1 MHRRR
6 ILTGAG
12 ALAVLLALAP
22 RALAPRALAQQ
33 GAPDEDEPPLAPE
46 VLALLPNITT
56 RLAVS
61 TTVNGAGPYE
71 FVVDTGASRTT
82 ISDAVAEALA
92 LPPGPDVVVNGVTSA
107 EPARTVIA
115 GEIEVAGV
123 RLRNVNMPVFPRRRL
138 AADGLLGLDALS
150 QFRLVFDLKRR
161 RLIMG
166 LSVREARSSERASR
180 LGYDIAVRARP
191 RLGQLVFSQ
200 VRIDGVDL
208 TAFIDSGSQYT
219 IGNLALMRAVDARR
233 PNSLYPRWNV
243 PIIGVTG
250 QRRTGELAMVDSMRI
265 AGFNLHET
273 AIVFSDLHIFDYLGL
288 RDVPALLMGADTLGR
303 MDRVTMDFARDR
315 VLFSRPN

>member
-12 ALAVLLALAP
+12 ALLALQGLTPA
-22 RALAPRALAQQ
+22 AFAQQ
-33 GAPDEDEPPLAPE
+33 AAPDEDEPPLAPE

-61 TTVNGAGPYE
+61 VTVNGAGPYE

-82 ISDAVAEALA
+82 VSDALAEALQ

-107 EPARTVIA
+107 EPARTVRA
-115 GEIEVAGV
+115 AEIVAAGV
-123 RLRNVNMPVFPRRRL
+123 RLRDVNMPVFPRRRL

-166 LSVREARSSERASR
+166 LSVREARANQQATR
-180 LGYDIAVRARP
+180 LPSDIALRAQP
-191 RLGQLVFSQ
+191 RLGQLLFSQ

-219 IGNLALMRAVDARR
+219 IGNMALMRAVDARR

-250 QRRTGELAMVDSMRI
+250 QRRTGELAMVDSMHI
-265 AGFNLHET
+265 AGFNLRET

-303 MDRVTMDFARDR
+303 MDRVTMDFARSR
-315 VLFSRPN
+315 VMFSRPN